1 MDKTTHEVRLA
12 HWKQI
17 VEQCQARPKGQTAKQ
32 WLAENGISDKSY
44 YYWLRKIRKQA
55 YGQSAGNTLPSA
67 QAKFS
72 AVQAQPPVSF
82 VKIPFQPSGGS
93 EAECAFHPAAVI
105 KVGNASVAFSNDIS
119 AKLMSGIIREVSRH
133 A

>member
-17 VEQCQARPKGQTAKQ
+17 VEQCQARPEGQT
-32 WLAENGISDKSY
+32 
-44 YYWLRKIRKQA
+44 RV
-55 YGQSAGNTLPSA
+55 P
-67 QAKFS
+67 
-72 AVQAQPPVSF
+72 AVQAQPAVSF
-82 VKIPFQPSGGS
+82 VEIPFQPAGGS
-93 EAECAFHPAAVI
+93 DAGCAFHPAAVI
-105 KVGNASVAFSNDIS
+105 KVGNASVALSNDIS